1 MTVRQAPII
10 PRPRFHIHRFLLTIA
25 IAGCVLSAACA
36 RGVPALPGGAGTSFT
51 DFGPAYEQAT
61 SRCRQVRTFAGV
73 LGLSGR
79 AGDQPVRG
87 SVDAGFAEGGRI
99 RLEGKPPALAFGKP
113 IFILAG
119 RGGDATLV
127 LPRDNRVLPGAPTK
141 DIIDA
146 LAGIALT
153 ADELR
158 AAVTGCGFGIV
169 SPTAARSYPNGWL
182 ALEAGETTIWLRNIN
197 GAWTPA
203 AAVRGPLEIRYDQ
216 VNGPYPGR
224 IRIRTAPTGGAVAAD
239 ITLKVSDVDVN
250 IELGPEAFTVA
261 VPDGA
266 GPLTLD
272 ELRRSRMGG

>member
-1 MTVRQAPII
+1 VTVRHTPTISI
-10 PRPRFHIHRFLLTIA
+10 PRVHIHRFLLTFA
-25 IAGCVLSAACA
+25 MAAFALTTACA
-36 RGVPALPGGAGTSFT
+36 RGVPSLPGGAGTPFT

-61 SRCRQVRTFAGV
+61 ARCRQVRTFAGV

-127 LPRDNRVLPGAPTK
+127 FPRDNRVLPGAPTK
-141 DIIDA
+141 DIIEA
-146 LAGIALT
+146 LAGVSLT

-169 SPTAARSYPNGWL
+169 TTASARSYPNGWA

-203 AAVRGPLEIRYDQ
+203 AAVRGPLEIRYEQ
-216 VNGPYPGR
+216 VTGPYPGR

-239 ITLKVSDVDVN
+239 ITLRVSEVDVN

-261 VPDGA
+261 IPDGA

>member
-10 PRPRFHIHRFLLTIA
+10 SSTRTHIHRFWLTIA
-25 IAGCVLSAACA
+25 VAALVLSAACA
-36 RGVPALPGGAGTSFT
+36 RGVPSLPGGAGTPFG
-51 DFGPAYEQAT
+51 DFATAYEQAT
-61 SRCRQVRTFAGV
+61 ARCRQVRTFAGV
-73 LGLSGR
+73 LGMSGR

-127 LPRDNRVLPGAPTK
+127 LPRDNRVLPGAPTQ
-141 DIIDA
+141 DIIEA
-146 LAGIALT
+146 LAGISLT

-158 AAVTGCGFGIV
+158 TAVTGCGFGIV

-203 AAVRGPLEIRYDQ
+203 AAVRGPLEIRYDE

-224 IRIRTAPTGGAVAAD
+224 IRIRTAPIGGAVAAD
-239 ITLKVSDVDVN
+239 LTLRVSEVDVN

-261 VPDGA
+261 IPEGA

>member
-1 MTVRQAPII
+1 MTVRQASTIFNFPI
-10 PRPRFHIHRFLLTIA
+10 HIRHFLLTTA
-25 IAGCVLSAACA
+25 VAVSVLSAACA
-36 RGVPALPGGAGTSFT
+36 RGVPALPGGPGTPFT
-51 DFGPAYEQAT
+51 DFAPAYEQAT
-61 SRCRQVRTFAGV
+61 ARCRQVRTFAAV
-73 LGLSGR
+73 LSLSGR

-99 RLEGKPPALAFGKP
+99 RLEGRPPALAFGKP

-119 RGGDATLV
+119 RGGNATLV
-127 LPRDNRVLPGAPTK
+127 LPRDNRVLPGAPTE
-141 DIIDA
+141 DIIEA
-146 LAGIALT
+146 LAGIPLT

-169 SPTAARSYPNGWL
+169 SPTSARSYPNGWL

-197 GAWTPA
+197 GTWKPA
-203 AAVRGPLEIRYDQ
+203 AAVRGPLEIRYDD
-216 VNGPYPGR
+216 VTGPFPGR

-239 ITLKVSDVDVN
+239 ITMRVSDVDAN

-261 VPDGA
+261 IPDGA
-266 GPLTLD
+266 APLTLD